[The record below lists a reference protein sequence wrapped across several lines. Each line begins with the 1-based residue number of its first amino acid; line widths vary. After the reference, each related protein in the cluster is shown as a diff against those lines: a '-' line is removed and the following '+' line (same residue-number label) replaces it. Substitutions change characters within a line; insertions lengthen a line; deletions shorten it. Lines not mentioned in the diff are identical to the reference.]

1 MHRFREACFT
11 LPAVQALRFL
21 QAEVA
26 EVADHTSAEG
36 DMLRDLLTP
45 LLSRRAHSPVTPS
58 SSPAAVTPGVYNAR
72 GEVFQ
77 QLMEFYPQE
86 AKEPAADL
94 AKVINWYE
102 EGGRD

>member
-1 MHRFREACFT
+1 M
-11 LPAVQALRFL
+11 
-21 QAEVA
+21 
-26 EVADHTSAEG
+26 
-36 DMLRDLLTP
+36 
-45 LLSRRAHSPVTPS
+45 
-58 SSPAAVTPGVYNAR
+58 YKAR

-94 AKVINWYE
+94 AEVIDWYE